1 MKSAKPVQVGNH
13 GNECTVGT
21 FLHLTGHR
29 ARHWVLPPSSFIPLQ
44 GLQYTL
50 NPSLDEPRGRQ
61 TIECAVYVP
70 PAPGE
75 GGQGKLWLGLVRH
88 LRTYTHTHTRM
99 HARTHTHCINSS
111 VICSRVSGWSFAVSQ
126 WGVVT
131 GCCVTV
137 RGLSLVAVS
146 Q

>member
-1 MKSAKPVQVGNH
+1 MATSA
-13 GNECTVGT
+13 VGT

-29 ARHWVLPPSSFIPLQ
+29 ARHWVLPPSSFILLQ

-88 LRTYTHTHTRM
+88 LRTHTHTHACMHTHTHT
-99 HARTHTHCINSS
+99 ASIQ
-111 VICSRVSGWSFAVSQ
+111 VSYVHELVAGHLLCHSGGGCHWLLCHSE
-126 WGVVT
+126 GVVT

-137 RGLSLVAVS
+137 RELSLVAVS